1 MGHLWILAFILGA
14 IYMVDG
20 NILDTLP
27 DLTFTFNGKQF
38 SMSVNVSMV
47 QSYVKLSHSFFSL
60 IVMRVGTKYFLY
72 CLREKRHF
80 LLILAPHSYP
90 RSLQF
95 TEQRY

>member
-14 IYMVDG
+14 IYMVDC

-47 QSYVKLSHSFFSL
+47 QSYVKLSH
-60 IVMRVGTKYFLY
+60 
-72 CLREKRHF
+72 
-80 LLILAPHSYP
+80 
-90 RSLQF
+90 
-95 TEQRY
+95 